1 LNIEKTIARLLNIAG
16 LVMAVVFVFGI
27 MLNFAGMKS
36 GDSVIQ
42 LGICLAIAIPVL
54 GVIAIMILLFK
65 KGETKYGIC
74 AIILLILLAFTTV
87 WRLMV

>member
-1 LNIEKTIARLLNIAG
+1 MNIEKTIARMLNIAG
-16 LVMAVVFVFGI
+16 FVMAIVFSVAI
-27 MLNFAGMKS
+27 ALNITGMKS
-36 GDSVIQ
+36 SDLVIQ

-54 GVIAIMILLFK
+54 AVIAIMVLLFK

-74 AIILLILLAFTTV
+74 AIILLILLAFTFV